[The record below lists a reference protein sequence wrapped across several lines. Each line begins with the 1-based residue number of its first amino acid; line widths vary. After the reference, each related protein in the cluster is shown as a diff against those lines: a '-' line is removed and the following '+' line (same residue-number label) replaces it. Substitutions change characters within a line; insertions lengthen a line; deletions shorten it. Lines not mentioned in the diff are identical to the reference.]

1 MMKNKITALILS
13 VFVFGVISPAAHS
26 TLYDIDN
33 DVNIID
39 LNWDTTWV
47 DDPGSSANGHV
58 IRTYTLTIKNHD
70 VIPYTNVA
78 LLLQWAWVK
87 DWRAGTETMW
97 YEMPYETMPK
107 QWHHTNPGVNRAE
120 VWCQPFDEDGL
131 QLLGDVVNIN
141 LTLQIPGTFDGAP
154 FEEASVALTDEM
166 PYWIVGDGTIDPGE
180 EITITAEVEYWED
193 DLLDPDYPLFLAGDV
208 IGTPIPEPGT
218 IMLLLL
224 SVCAIFKR
232 K

>member
-1 MMKNKITALILS
+1 MKKRIATLILG
-13 VFVFGVISPAAHS
+13 VFVFGLIASEAQS

-39 LNWDTTWV
+39 LNWGTTWV

-78 LLLQWAWVK
+78 LLLQWAWVR
-87 DWRAGTETMW
+87 DWRVATGEMW
-97 YEMPYETMPK
+97 YEMPYQTVPK
-107 QWHHTNPGVNRAE
+107 QWYSPDAGATHDE
-120 VWCQPFDEDGL
+120 VWCQPFDEDGF

-141 LTLQIPGTFDGAP
+141 LTLNIPGTFEGAP
-154 FEEASVALTDEM
+154 FEEASVALTDSM

-193 DLLDPDYPLFLAGDV
+193 DPADPDYPLFLAGDV
-208 IGTPIPEPGT
+208 IGTPIPEPG
-218 IMLLLL
+218 IFMLLLL
-224 SVCAIFKR
+224 SVCGIVKR